1 MNNSIFNG
9 AREFY
14 SFHTQAQ
21 LCANMEGEVFLL
33 LLSMEILS
41 EFGAHKIKLFSRVEF
56 MNFNWSSLI
65 SQQMRQYE
73 ANEGWC
79 VCGGILVKIV
89 GQKKIKNIKKTTR
102 C

>member
-1 MNNSIFNG
+1 
-9 AREFY
+9 
-14 SFHTQAQ
+14 
-21 LCANMEGEVFLL
+21 
-33 LLSMEILS
+33 MEILS

-79 VCGGILVKIV
+79 VWGILVKIV
-89 GQKKIKNIKKTTR
+89 GQKKIKNIKKRRDANLVEYLSTPA
-102 C
+102 

>member
-1 MNNSIFNG
+1 
-9 AREFY
+9 
-14 SFHTQAQ
+14 
-21 LCANMEGEVFLL
+21 
-33 LLSMEILS
+33 MEILS

-79 VCGGILVKIV
+79 VGNISENCWT
-89 GQKKIKNIKKTTR
+89 KKNLKHKKNDEMLT
-102 C
+102 